1 MQRCRCVIVR
11 TVVSPAVALGLTRC
25 AAVCSEQSQK
35 LISELTASW
44 EEKLAHAEEIKHA
57 RDEVLGGEKGNVWK
71 QVPFPT
77 TTLHHCHSR
86 TSLLVPFAFF
96 FLFRRVRLCG
106 RFFCLFFHSQ
116 ALRSMGVKLTR
127 GGEGAV
133 GVSGPRSVLVRVCV
147 RVLVCMYVCVCV
159 CGRLYLPLLIC
170 LSLSLSLI
178 WFAFVL

>member
-1 MQRCRCVIVR
+1 MCGSKFRFPPPHCTIVIHAHPCW
-11 TVVSPAVALGLTRC
+11 SP
-25 AAVCSEQSQK
+25 
-35 LISELTASW
+35 
-44 EEKLAHAEEIKHA
+44 
-57 RDEVLGGEKGNVWK
+57 
-71 QVPFPT
+71 
-77 TTLHHCHSR
+77 
-86 TSLLVPFAFF
+86 SLFF